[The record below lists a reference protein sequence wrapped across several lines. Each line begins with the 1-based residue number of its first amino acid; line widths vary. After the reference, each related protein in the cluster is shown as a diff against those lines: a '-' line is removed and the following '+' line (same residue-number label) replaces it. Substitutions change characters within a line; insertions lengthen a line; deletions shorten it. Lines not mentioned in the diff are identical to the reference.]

1 MKRSKKK
8 SQHLEKAI
16 FMYTRIMEM
25 FIVRVL
31 VWATTHQDD
40 ITTLC
45 FLVSWRVYNGV
56 GGAGALLFRA
66 LALGIN
72 PQHAFVGLLV
82 VYIDRVQC
90 YQTFFF
96 FARNCEMCRCGFVA
110 CPLLIGI

>member
-1 MKRSKKK
+1 M
-8 SQHLEKAI
+8 
-16 FMYTRIMEM
+16 
-25 FIVRVL
+25 
-31 VWATTHQDD
+31 
-40 ITTLC
+40 
-45 FLVSWRVYNGV
+45 YNGV

-96 FARNCEMCRCGFVA
+96 FRAK
-110 CPLLIGI
+110 L